1 MEELPESPQC
11 VVGAMKLNECLYTE
25 NADQNS
31 FVYIMLASRT
41 LLPDGIHIGVGG
53 MGTTGLTPIYAAL
66 LAT

>member
-1 MEELPESPQC
+1 
-11 VVGAMKLNECLYTE
+11 MKLNECLYTE

-31 FVYIMLASRT
+31 FVYIMLTSRT
-41 LLPDGIHIGVGG
+41 LLPDGIHIGVGR